1 MIPFFRKMLLFVTL
15 LGCQN
20 NTTNSENWETHGSVE
35 SEDKNLFIFIIF
47 LHTGDVRIW
56 FWILIQIQHCQH
68 FRFNNRS
75 YSLDGLARISEYLQ
89 VSILIYVNASHD
101 QDRSK
106 SIEIGQ
112 LKGFRSQ

>member
-47 LHTGDVRIW
+47 LHTGDVRIKKCHSD
-56 FWILIQIQHCQH
+56 FYMLCINKFH
-68 FRFNNRS
+68 
-75 YSLDGLARISEYLQ
+75 
-89 VSILIYVNASHD
+89 
-101 QDRSK
+101 
-106 SIEIGQ
+106 
-112 LKGFRSQ
+112 